1 MRSLLQYY
9 GVTLLGLFCFKKNIA
24 IRKKMFAFN
33 ILLQLKKKKTV
44 KMSVSLYRCD
54 LCLWGGCQFCCSLI

>member
-1 MRSLLQYY
+1 MCSLLQYY

-33 ILLQLKKKKTV
+33 ILLQLKTKKKQL
-44 KMSVSLYRCD
+44 K
-54 LCLWGGCQFCCSLI
+54 CLFLFTDVICVCGVGVNSAAL